1 MRTINFTKII
11 AILGF
16 AGTLGMT
23 PAMAQTT
30 TGTMAPVQAAS
41 SAMAAAAPE
50 KTGVPLPKS
59 LEFTTTTAAAA
70 HCPSDT
76 VVWST
81 LSKSHS
87 FHASGSRYFGKTKHG
102 AYVCKGDAL
111 AAGFHQAKS

>member
-1 MRTINFTKII
+1 MKTISFIRIT

-16 AGTLGMT
+16 AGTLGMA

-30 TGTMAPVQAAS
+30 TGTMTPAPVVS
-41 SAMAAAAPE
+41 STSPAPA
-50 KTGVPLPKS
+50 KTGVPLSRS

-70 HCPSDT
+70 HCPADT
-76 VVWST
+76 VVWSS

-87 FHASGSRYFGKTKHG
+87 FHTSASRYFGKTKHG